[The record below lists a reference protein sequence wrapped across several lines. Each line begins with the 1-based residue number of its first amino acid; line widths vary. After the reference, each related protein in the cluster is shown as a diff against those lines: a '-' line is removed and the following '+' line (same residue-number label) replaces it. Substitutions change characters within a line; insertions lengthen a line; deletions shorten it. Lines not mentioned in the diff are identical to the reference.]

1 MKNTLKAELIIF
13 DLDGTLIDSTGDIA
27 WAVNRTLNSLGRD
40 GVGTETVKSSVG
52 WGVRSL
58 LENLMPGED
67 PQVIDEA
74 RGVFLEYYGGHLDVE
89 THLYAGAVE
98 TLEHFKAR
106 GKKLALVTNKPVALT
121 DRVLEA
127 FAINGFFEM
136 VLGGDSLPRKKP
148 HPEPLLKVVEE
159 LQVPAERTVFVGDSA
174 IDCETGRR
182 AGIATIGAAYG
193 FRGRGELVEAGCDIV
208 IESLD
213 ELKEIVV

>member
-27 WAVNRTLNSLGRD
+27 WAVNRTLEGLGREVVD
-40 GVGTETVKSSVG
+40 TETVKSSVG

-67 PQVIDEA
+67 PQMIDGA

-89 THLYAGAVE
+89 THLYAGVFE

-106 GKKLALVTNKPVALT
+106 GKLMALVTNKPVSLT
-121 DRVLEA
+121 GKVLEA
-127 FAINGFFEM
+127 FAVSGFFAM

-148 HPEPLLKVVEE
+148 HPEPLLKVVED
-159 LQVPAERTVFVGDSA
+159 LQAPVGRTVFVGDSA

-182 AGIATIGAAYG
+182 AGIITIGAAYG
-193 FRGRGELVEAGCDIV
+193 FRGRGELVEAGCDMI
-208 IESLD
+208 IEKLD